1 MELHRTID
9 SAEFADVALPFLSRD
24 PVRHTILLTVV
35 ENERLNPSA
44 GSWFAWVRDDGEV
57 VGAALRTPPYNVAL
71 STMPPDV
78 AAALGADDRSP
89 GAVGSRDVVEAFAG
103 DRSLN
108 IYMEEKQYVL
118 TDLIAPPPPPGAARR
133 YQAGDADLYVQWL
146 KAFVAET
153 GVTDAGDALLGLESR
168 LRTGGAMW
176 LWEVDGEPVAMAGR
190 STLVCGVPRVGPVWT
205 PPEQRRN
212 GYAAAITAHV
222 CAEAFAVGATACTL
236 FTDAANATSNG
247 VYERLGF
254 RLVGEIIDAR
264 FPTLEADVS

>member
-1 MELHRTID
+1 
-9 SAEFADVALPFLSRD
+9 
-24 PVRHTILLTVV
+24 
-35 ENERLNPSA
+35 
-44 GSWFAWVRDDGEV
+44 
-57 VGAALRTPPYNVAL
+57 
-71 STMPPDV
+71 
-78 AAALGADDRSP
+78 
-89 GAVGSRDVVEAFAG
+89 
-103 DRSLN
+103 
-108 IYMEEKQYVL
+108 MEEKQYVL